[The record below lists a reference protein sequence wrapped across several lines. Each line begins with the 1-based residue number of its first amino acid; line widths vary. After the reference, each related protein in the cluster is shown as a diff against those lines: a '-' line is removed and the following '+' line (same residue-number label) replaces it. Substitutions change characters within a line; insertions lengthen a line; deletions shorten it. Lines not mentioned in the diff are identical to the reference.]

1 MGAWERKIGDPWCT
15 QLFSGSGLTIPT
27 SDGTFIPPWSGDNY
41 SSATCDNFTE
51 INSQVDKLLG
61 LGHIEIVRDS
71 EKADLIINPVGAADK
86 KDRGV
91 VLKEKRF
98 YLDCSRHVNHRLPHY
113 KMRLPGYDDALQRL
127 FPGAWL
133 AKVDLSA
140 AFLHVRID
148 PRYRR
153 ILGFQW
159 GGKFYQFTR
168 MMIFG
173 LSTAPAIWQ
182 YSMDRVCDYLRSLGL
197 NVIVY
202 LDDFL
207 LISDSRSSYES
218 QLATMFSELASLGLT
233 VNHKKTLGPAQSIH
247 YLGLEIDS
255 IKMQLRVPEY
265 KLLQVRDQLSSFR
278 QSYSASNSA
287 PFRSILSLAG
297 RAASATLLAPSAP
310 PALSSAASGTSA
322 GTLTLNT
329 TSATAPSISTEP
341 SGATSSGGTP
351 SFPAGTESRAGVT
364 GADIISFSDASSHG
378 FGFHSGD
385 LLRFGAWPLSARG
398 RHINWKELRTIELAC
413 AEFGPLWSG
422 HRVLFACDN
431 TTAVNILNSGTS
443 RNEALSS
450 IARRIATLA
459 ALYDF
464 EFRAVHIPGVANT
477 LADFLSRA
485 ISSPACSEWPSL
497 YGHFGLVPV
506 HPLIRSRS
514 SSRSAF
520 VPFSCY
526 PQRKST
532 CCG

>member
-1 MGAWERKIGDPWCT
+1 
-15 QLFSGSGLTIPT
+15 
-27 SDGTFIPPWSGDNY
+27 
-41 SSATCDNFTE
+41 
-51 INSQVDKLLG
+51 
-61 LGHIEIVRDS
+61 
-71 EKADLIINPVGAADK
+71 
-86 KDRGV
+86 
-91 VLKEKRF
+91 
-98 YLDCSRHVNHRLPHY
+98 
-113 KMRLPGYDDALQRL
+113 
-127 FPGAWL
+127 
-133 AKVDLSA
+133 
-140 AFLHVRID
+140 
-148 PRYRR
+148 
-153 ILGFQW
+153 
-159 GGKFYQFTR
+159 
-168 MMIFG
+168 
-173 LSTAPAIWQ
+173 
-182 YSMDRVCDYLRSLGL
+182 
-197 NVIVY
+197 
-202 LDDFL
+202 
-207 LISDSRSSYES
+207 
-218 QLATMFSELASLGLT
+218 MFSELASLGLT
-233 VNHKKTLGPAQSIH
+233 INHKKTLGPAQSIL
-247 YLGLEIDS
+247 YLGLEIES
-255 IKMQLRVPEY
+255 VKMQLRIPKY
-265 KLLQVRDQLSSFR
+265 KLLQVRDQLSSFPQR
-278 QSYSASNSA
+278 YSPSNSA
-287 PFRSILSLAG
+287 PFRSISPLTG
-297 RAASATLLAPSAP
+297 RAASATLLAPFAP
-310 PALSSAASGTSA
+310 HGLSSAASGTSV

-329 TSATAPSISTEP
+329 TNATAPSLSTEP

-351 SFPAGTESRAGVT
+351 SFPAGTESRAGIT
-364 GADIISFSDASSHG
+364 DADVVSFSDASSHG
-378 FGFHSGD
+378 FGFHTGD

-464 EFRAVHIPGVANT
+464 DSAVHIPGVANT

-497 YGHFGLVPV
+497 YWIFWTRPV